1 MRNFSLPRLALLL
14 IGLFLSG
21 CAHFTINNAI
31 EAPNP
36 TLVAY
41 SSERADDLLIV
52 LSFSGGGA
60 RASALAYGALEA
72 LSELSVNWQ
81 GKQRR
86 LLDEIDM
93 ISAVSGGSFTAAYFG
108 LHGDGIFKDFKPRF
122 LYRDIDGDLVKQFF
136 NPLNWAR
143 MWSPNFNRSELSIQH
158 YDNVLFD
165 RATFAD
171 LRNSGGPDILINAT
185 DITLGDSFTFDQ
197 LHFDLL
203 CSELNSFPISRAAA
217 ASSAV
222 PGILST
228 VTLFNYAGA
237 CDYQAPDWVNT
248 VLKTPASGDERASI
262 ARKIH
267 TYQNILERPYIHLLD
282 GGLADNLGLR
292 SVMDR
297 VRFHQQNPNSRTSQ
311 LLNKLVKKVL
321 VIVVNASAE
330 PNIQLNLSKN
340 PPSTFDSVDIATT
353 VQVNR
358 YNADT
363 LKVFK
368 SAVEKWRETARMI
381 RCGDQHCDAE
391 PQFYFINAGLMHITD
406 SDERNFLRQQPTS
419 FSLSRDAIDRLI
431 SAGKSLVLDAAG
443 TQQFLESF

>member
-1 MRNFSLPRLALLL
+1 
-14 IGLFLSG
+14 
-21 CAHFTINNAI
+21 
-31 EAPNP
+31 
-36 TLVAY
+36 
-41 SSERADDLLIV
+41 
-52 LSFSGGGA
+52 
-60 RASALAYGALEA
+60 
-72 LSELSVNWQ
+72 
-81 GKQRR
+81 
-86 LLDEIDM
+86 
-93 ISAVSGGSFTAAYFG
+93 
-108 LHGDGIFKDFKPRF
+108 
-122 LYRDIDGDLVKQFF
+122 
-136 NPLNWAR
+136 

-158 YDNVLFD
+158 YDNILFD

>member
-1 MRNFSLPRLALLL
+1 MFNLSLPRLFLLL
-14 IGLFLSG
+14 ISLFLSG
-21 CAHFTINNAI
+21 CAHFTINNSI
-31 EAPNP
+31 DAPNP
-36 TLVAY
+36 ALATY
-41 SSERADDLLIV
+41 GSERADDLLIV
-52 LSFSGGGA
+52 MTFSGGGA

-81 GKQRR
+81 GKQRY

-108 LHGDGIFKDFKPRF
+108 LHGEGIFKDFKPRF
-122 LYRDIDGDLVKQFF
+122 LYRDIDTDLVKQFF

-143 MWSPNFNRSELSIQH
+143 LWSPNFNRSELSIQH
-158 YDNVLFD
+158 YDKILFGH
-165 RATFAD
+165 ATFGD
-171 LRNSGGPDILINAT
+171 LRKNGGPDIVINAT

-203 CSELNSFPISRAAA
+203 CSELNSFPISRAVA

-237 CDYQAPDWVNT
+237 CDYQAPDWVTT
-248 VLKTPASGDERASI
+248 VLEEPSSGDERESI

-267 TYQNILERPYIHLLD
+267 AYQNILERPYIHLLD

-297 VRFHQQNPNSRTSQ
+297 VRFHQGNPDSRTSI

-330 PNIQLNLSKN
+330 PNRQLNLSKN
-340 PPSTFDSVDIATT
+340 PPSTIDSVDIATT

-368 SAVEKWRETARMI
+368 SAVEKWREATRKI

-391 PQFYFINAGLMHITD
+391 PQFYFVNAGLMYVKD
-406 SDERNFLRQQPTS
+406 PDERSFLRHQPTS
-419 FSLSRDAIDRLI
+419 FSLSKDAIDRLI
-431 SAGKSLVLDAAG
+431 SAGRNLVLDAAG
-443 TQQFLESF
+443 TQEFMQSF